1 LKKNKLVLE
10 VDYEHNPDYLTY
22 KVRDAHKLYLITRDR
37 SLAER
42 IYKEFKEQY
51 QEEKRN
57 ASKV

>member
-1 LKKNKLVLE
+1 MKNKLIIE
-10 VDYEHNPDYLTY
+10 VDCEYNPEHLTY
-22 KVRDAHKLYLITRDR
+22 KVRDAHNLYLITRDK

-42 IYKEFKEQY
+42 VYKEFKEQY